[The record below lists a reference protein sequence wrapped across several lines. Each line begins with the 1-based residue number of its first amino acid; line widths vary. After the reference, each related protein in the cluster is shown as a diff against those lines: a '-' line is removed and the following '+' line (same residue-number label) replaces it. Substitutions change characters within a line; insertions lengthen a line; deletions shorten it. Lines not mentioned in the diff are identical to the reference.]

1 MPWEL
6 IVLNSSFER
15 TPVYDGGLLRRHQPL
30 YHLLESRQ
38 VVFLC
43 ELVEDKSKLRNG
55 VLDQTKKVCRD
66 RPDLFFFP
74 KTWEEAEALIPR
86 LLKEKPGDKAPSLWK
101 AKEEFLQMKTVA
113 VVPMKLNNR
122 RLPQKNTKPF
132 TNGKPLC
139 WYILSTPAAG
149 AGRGGGST
157 SIAATRRSRSF
168 CPKG

>member
-1 MPWEL
+1 MRSFPLICDRPVLFFEESYPCDGVEIGDVALMDRVAELVGKENIFVKIHPRNRENRFEQAGYATNRDTAMPWEL

-15 TPVYDGGLLRRHQPL
+15 TLFMTVGSSAATNPYTIFGIPAK
-30 YHLLESRQ
+30 

-86 LLKEKPGDKAPSLWK
+86 LLKE
-101 AKEEFLQMKTVA
+101 
-113 VVPMKLNNR
+113 NR
-122 RLPQKNTKPF
+122 
-132 TNGKPLC
+132 G
-139 WYILSTPAAG
+139 
-149 AGRGGGST
+149 
-157 SIAATRRSRSF
+157 
-168 CPKG
+168 

>member
-1 MPWEL
+1 MKIHPRNRENRFEQAGYATNRDTAMPWEL

-15 TPVYDGGLLRRHQPL
+15 TLFMTVGSSAATNPYTIFGIPAK
-30 YHLLESRQ
+30 

-86 LLKEKPGDKAPSLWK
+86 LLKE
-101 AKEEFLQMKTVA
+101 
-113 VVPMKLNNR
+113 NR
-122 RLPQKNTKPF
+122 
-132 TNGKPLC
+132 G
-139 WYILSTPAAG
+139 
-149 AGRGGGST
+149 
-157 SIAATRRSRSF
+157 
-168 CPKG
+168 